1 MDQGAKAP
9 VVAAVN
15 GTAASGRAL
24 DWAADDARRRGR
36 GLRVVYAFDWPLR
49 HSLPRGLPGFD
60 VDEFARRIVDE
71 ARERA
76 LARVADLD
84 VRAVHVTGDPVPVLL
99 TESQSAHSLVVGAH
113 RMTTMDRVL
122 PESTALE
129 LLADASCPVVVVPD
143 REPGPSHDRLVLGAD
158 GSRSAR
164 TATEWAFATADTWR
178 ARLRAVTVREETRW
192 WRFGALE
199 EPTWTMTEEE
209 RRRAEEEDV
218 RRARRTLSEGIGD
231 ERERW
236 PRVRVEEV
244 VETGHPVEVLCAAAR
259 DCDLMVVGSHG
270 RGGFAGMLLGSV
282 SRNVISHSPVP
293 VAVVR
298 PARH

>member
-1 MDQGAKAP
+1 MDQAAKAP

-24 DWAADDARRRGR
+24 DWAADDAGRRGR
-36 GLRVVYAFDWPLR
+36 GLRVVYAFDWPLY

-76 LARVADLD
+76 LERVPDLD
-84 VRAVHVTGDPVPVLL
+84 VMAVHVTGDPAPVLL
-99 TESQSAHSLVVGAH
+99 TESRSAHSLVVGAH
-113 RMTTMDRVL
+113 RMTTMDRVV
-122 PESTALE
+122 PDSTALE
-129 LLADASCPVVVVPD
+129 LLADASCPVVVVPN
-143 REPGPSHDRLVLGAD
+143 REPGPFHGRLVLGAD

-164 TATEWAFATADTWR
+164 AATEWAFATAGTWG

-199 EPTWTMTEEE
+199 DPTWTMTEEE
-209 RRRAEEEDV
+209 RKRAEDEDV
-218 RRARRTLSEGIGD
+218 RRAHRALSEAVGD
-231 ERERW
+231 ERARW

-293 VAVVR
+293 VAVVS
-298 PARH
+298 PPRH